1 MKVCFATAD
10 SFNRVWQERL
20 TKTHSPDTLV
30 VGFNGFGLI
39 SYKKELLGE
48 TEYFS
53 DVARLSKAL
62 SSVVICGADTDTYG
76 VFRHSAVVADNGKI
90 LGVSDMTHVIDQ
102 SEFSP
107 GANLTVYN
115 TKKGKIGVIVC
126 EDLFFPQVVKTLAL
140 CDADLIVCLLKRVEN
155 YIPQTLIRANAFTY
169 GVPIALCAKNY
180 ACVADTCGQIAFQS
194 SQDISITHI
203 KTQKKYRLIKWRA
216 RGYFS

>member
-10 SFNRVWQERL
+10 SFNSVWQERL
-20 TKTHSPDTLV
+20 TKTNSPDVLT

-39 SYKKELLGE
+39 SYKKELSGE

-107 GANLTVYN
+107 GANLAVYP

-126 EDLFFPQVVKTLAL
+126 EDLFFPEVSKNLAL
-140 CDADLIVCLLKRVEN
+140 CGADLIICIFKRVEN
-155 YIPQTLIRANAFTY
+155 FIPQTLIKANAFIY
-169 GVPIALCAKNY
+169 GVPMAICAKNY
-180 ACVADTCGQIAFQS
+180 ACVADINGQIAFQS
-194 SQDISITHI
+194 SQDISIANI

-216 RGYFS
+216 RGYFP